1 MSSTIMKK
9 ILCVVIA
16 AGLVLVIVIQLYQF
30 TVAVEL
36 LTKLSVIA
44 ELERDIETA
53 KDVVQDASW
62 SRVDC
67 NDGFSVCEG
76 VFYGDGVSET
86 VTANGGLGFIIS
98 SEPAETATGDPKKWW
113 RGTIHLEKWD
123 DEKQGYIV
131 KLSSECLWSGGFPAK
146 GKWRFRA
153 VGMNGKPCPYRIVG
167 RTGSLDPVPEKDWL

>member
-1 MSSTIMKK
+1 MAEEALQDKEEWVEMSSTIMKK

-16 AGLVLVIVIQLYQF
+16 AGLFLAIGIQL
-30 TVAVEL
+30 
-36 LTKLSVIA
+36 
-44 ELERDIETA
+44 LEREADWADWVETA
-53 KDVVQDASW
+53 KDVDASW
-62 SRVDC
+62 SRVDGS
-67 NDGFSVCEG
+67 DGFSVCEG

-146 GKWRFRA
+146 GKWRLRA